1 MWSRAP
7 WRNISAAYLISP
19 PSRSQPLAL
28 EVRGVMCVCR
38 GHDTFLGLRGQSP
51 VFGLRDSYTTIIS
64 SLPRGALQASHVS
77 YSILPSKPVSMSMT
91 SSAVPLSPSASCVT
105 FSSHMP
111 IAGAS
116 GRVLGVGDHT
126 CFLGTTRS
134 QSRHLGQTGYK
145 ERAHMLFSCYIQ
157 RCRGS

>member
-7 WRNISAAYLISP
+7 WRNMSAAYLISP

-28 EVRGVMCVCR
+28 EVRGVVCFCR
-38 GHDTFLGLRGQSP
+38 GNDTFLGLRGQSP
-51 VFGLRDSYTTIIS
+51 VFGLCDSYTTIIS

-77 YSILPSKPVSMSMT
+77 YSNLPSRSIYMSMT
-91 SSAVPLSPSASCVT
+91 SSAVTLPPSALCVT
-105 FSSHMP
+105 FSPHMP
-111 IAGAS
+111 IAGTS
-116 GRVLGVGDHT
+116 GRALGVGDHT

-134 QSRHLGQTGYK
+134 QSRYPGQTGYK
-145 ERAHMLFSCYIQ
+145 ERAHMHFSCYFQ